1 MEWERQQSEMTLYAV
16 KRYYRQSNKREPVSF
31 IGPDG
36 YFRGN
41 AIFPT
46 KAEAQQYLELYAARI
61 NSKLNV
67 YGKIKTAQRLRVFE
81 IDKQ

>member
-1 MEWERQQSEMTLYAV
+1 MS
-16 KRYYRQSNKREPVSF
+16 SNSCWVLLIFHLADAGE
-31 IGPDG
+31 DG
-36 YFRGN
+36 YFRGEV
-41 AIFPT
+41 IFESRDE
-46 KAEAQQYLELYAARI
+46 AEKYLELYTTRI